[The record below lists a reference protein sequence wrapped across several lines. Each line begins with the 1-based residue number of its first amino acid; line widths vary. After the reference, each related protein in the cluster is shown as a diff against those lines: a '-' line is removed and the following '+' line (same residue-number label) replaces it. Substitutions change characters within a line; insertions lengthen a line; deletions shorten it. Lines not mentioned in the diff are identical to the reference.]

1 MPQFPLFAEIMI
13 LFEGRLGRRV
23 AGMGR
28 SALERLGPDL
38 VDPVPQSFL
47 LPHTVCSSSGTY
59 RSDR

>member
-1 MPQFPLFAEIMI
+1 MI

-28 SALERLGPDL
+28 SALEWLGPDL